1 MELLRDMIDWA
12 VGGIIDVYEQKWT
25 SNNLTDD
32 EFDERQELMT
42 KLGFGVATRED
53 ILSDE
58 DDVMMEIGEE
68 DDN

>member
-1 MELLRDMIDWA
+1 MELLRNMIDWA
-12 VGGIIDVYEQKWT
+12 VGGIIDGYEQKWA

>member
-12 VGGIIDVYEQKWT
+12 VGGIIDGYEQKWT
-25 SNNLTDD
+25 RNNLTDD

-42 KLGFGVATRED
+42 KLGFDVATREY

-58 DDVMMEIGEE
+58 DD
-68 DDN
+68 N